1 MAVKKVQ
8 VAKEPE
14 ALPRKGRASER
25 VQAGNARLDAMAA
38 LIKRIGDS
46 RPASE
51 VLREERVV
59 PTIFPIFDHEIGV
72 GGLPVGRVILVH
84 GPSAEGKSPFGI
96 GLGRSFLE
104 RGHFFDFVD
113 AERTM
118 TAEWT
123 RSLLGEYF
131 ESGAFTA
138 PSKIGMYEDVRAH
151 VRRWAETIAEARG
164 KQIPEDTT
172 GVVVIDSINKLVPE
186 ALWKELSKVTGA
198 AGTEDNS
205 KSWRKG
211 KQKPGIDG
219 MGGRA
224 GQIMAGFNAAW
235 MNEVVPLMADTQT
248 TMVII
253 ARESVE
259 KGEGFFADDVI
270 NVKGGRAIKY
280 DSSLWLRIVDSPTW
294 QKVGDEKAV
303 LVGRKH
309 TIEIRRSKVGA
320 RKEKIPEAAYHTSNG
335 VASPEGFD
343 RVRDV
348 FELSCDM
355 GVMDQ
360 AGAYYKFEGESV
372 GQGEQ
377 KALEA
382 LRSSPDLCFKIE
394 EACRAKF

>member
-1 MAVKKVQ
+1 MAVKKIEVKKEQ
-8 VAKEPE
+8 EAK
-14 ALPRKGRASER
+14 PRKGRASER
-25 VQAGNARLDAMAA
+25 VQAGNARLDAMAD
-38 LIKRIGDS
+38 LIKRIGDA

-59 PTIFPIFDHEIGV
+59 PTIFPIFDQQIGV

-84 GPSAEGKSPFGI
+84 GPSSEGKSPFGL

-131 ESGAFTA
+131 ESGAFSA
-138 PSKIGMYEDVRAH
+138 PTKIGMYEDVRAH

-186 ALWKELSKVTGA
+186 ALWKELSKSTGA
-198 AGTEDNS
+198 VGGDDTG

-270 NVKGGRAIKY
+270 KVKGGNAIKY

-294 QKVGDEKAV
+294 QKAPGEEKSV

-309 TIEIRRSKVGA
+309 KIEIRRSKVGP
-320 RKEKIPEAAYHTSNG
+320 RQEKIPEAAYHTSNG
-335 VASPEGFD
+335 IVSPEGFD
-343 RVRDV
+343 RPRDV
-348 FELSCDM
+348 FELAGEM
-355 GVMDQ
+355 GVLTS
-360 AGAYYKFEGESV
+360 GPYFKFEAELVGHGEP
-372 GQGEQ
+372 

-382 LRSSPDLCFKIE
+382 LRENQDLCFRIE